1 MRSLVQVPVMVVY
14 LDNSGGTV
22 DAEGA
27 MPCNTHLFE
36 PLQPIADVNMPQ
48 VTVLYRPGHYD
59 ILYK

>member
-1 MRSLVQVPVMVVY
+1 MVVY